1 MRSDGVALIGAGCC
15 LAALFLVDEPWPWTV
30 TIVAVALLAIAAVH
44 VLAAARPPRR
54 R

>member
-15 LAALFLVDEPWPWTV
+15 LAALFLVDWPWTV